1 MPEIT
6 MQKKKKLQ
14 FKLIG
19 SSLVLLFF
27 ALGFNAMLSLGS
39 LEKLYADAIVSK
51 YSATGQDLQ
60 QRLVKAIRFGKQIDK
75 FVNMDRLLETARQ
88 HLIKESVFQ
97 GNSTGTDNADLNIF
111 IALPDGTIAYSVDKA
126 LKGRVMAPEERVS
139 FQGPN
144 PTGKPFQVKRNGP
157 IYRIVLPVKHPYQGL
172 AATIN
177 ITFDHH
183 RVKDAFKAVLDQNI
197 RLIVMIM
204 AGGGIL
210 LFLLVSRVIRG
221 MPPEERF
228 PRRKIFFV
236 VFLIIGAAQI
246 LFTGVNMATVKTRYV
261 EINHDKSLTV
271 LSLLRDDVQYLLGKG
286 IKVERLNKMDKKLA
300 QIAASSPELA
310 TLALSRPNNT
320 LLYAAKNGQSL
331 DHSTAEIGALEQIR
345 RQLDQL
351 PEKFRMDLPLTVKGQ
366 LKGHVEAEISWD
378 NLLSKLK
385 ETAMDSLTVLVISI
399 LFLFEMLLLIF
410 IVVERELA
418 VDGAPLK
425 IHYGLMRPAAFIFLF
440 GINVSISFL
449 PLQMADLYVPLFG
462 LSKDMVM
469 GLPIS
474 MEVTCAGLAIIFAG
488 SWLDNRG
495 WHEPFI
501 IGLALVSVGFFYS
514 SIAGDATN
522 FILSRGVV
530 GLGYGLALM
539 AGQGFVIGCTDK
551 ESNATGL
558 AQFFAGVYAGNIC
571 GGAAGAMLA
580 ERFGFRPVFVVGG
593 IVVLSVIGYA
603 FLFLRPAMKKPERP
617 EVAPTPHGPSATPCE
632 EHQGSKFALLVRF
645 LFNRN
650 ILGLV
655 LFSNIPYALAVVG
668 FLNYFCPVYLNGL
681 GSSQSNIGRVY
692 IIYGI
697 CLIYVAPFL
706 TKFIKASKEKHSL
719 VLSGLLGGSG
729 FLIFQVFDGLLA
741 VGVAVFALG
750 LAGSFG
756 APRRSYILKF
766 KATHDLGDGTSMG
779 VFLSTIRIGQMLGP
793 VLFGGLMMTVGISRG
808 ITYFGLAYIVATA
821 LFFLMV
827 ESDQSIAQ
835 ENQ

>member
-6 MQKKKKLQ
+6 VQKKKKLQ

-19 SSLVLLFF
+19 SALALLFF

-60 QRLVKAIRFGKQIDK
+60 QSLTKAILFGKKIDK
-75 FVNMDRLLETARQ
+75 FVNMDRLLEGARQ
-88 HLIKESVFQ
+88 HLIKESVIP
-97 GNSTGTDNADLNIF
+97 GDSTGTDNSDLNIF
-111 IALPDGTIAYSVDKA
+111 IVLPDGTIAYSVDNS
-126 LKGRVMAPEERVS
+126 LKGRVMDPEERVS
-139 FQGPN
+139 FQVPD
-144 PTGKPFQVKRNGP
+144 PTGKPFRVKTNGP
-157 IYRIVLPVKHPYQGL
+157 VYRIILPVKHPYEGL

-183 RVKDAFKAVLDQNI
+183 RVKNALKAVLDQNI
-197 RLIVMIM
+197 HLIAMIM
-204 AGGGIL
+204 AGGGVL
-210 LFLLVSRVIRG
+210 LFLLVSRVVRG
-221 MPPEERF
+221 MPLKGRF

-246 LFTGVNMATVKTRYV
+246 LFTGVNLATVKTRYV

-300 QIAASSPELA
+300 QIASLSPELG
-310 TLALSRPNNT
+310 TIALSRPDKS
-320 LLYAAKNGQSL
+320 LLYAAENGQSL
-331 DHSTAEIGALEQIR
+331 DHRKAETGEFDRIR
-345 RQLDQL
+345 RHLDQL
-351 PEKFRMDLPLTVKGQ
+351 PETFRMDLPLTM
-366 LKGHVEAEISWD
+366 KGHLKCRVEAEISRD
-378 NLLSKLK
+378 YLLSKLK
-385 ETAMDSLTVLVISI
+385 ETALDSLTVLVISI
-399 LFLFEMLLLIF
+399 LFLFDMLLLIF

-418 VDGAPLK
+418 VDGPPME

-449 PLQMADLYVPLFG
+449 PLHMADLYVPLFG

-501 IGLALVSVGFFYS
+501 VGLALVGVGFFYS
-514 SIAGDATN
+514 SIAGDAVN

-551 ESNATGL
+551 DSNATGL

-580 ERFGFRPVFVVGG
+580 ERLGFRPVFVVGG
-593 IVVLSVIGYA
+593 IAVLSVIGYA
-603 FLFLRPAMKKPERP
+603 ILFLRPAMKKPERP
-617 EVAPTPHGPSATPCE
+617 PVAPTPHAPSTPPSE
-632 EHQGSKFALLVRF
+632 AHQGSKLALLVRF

-719 VLSGLLGGSG
+719 ALSGLLGGTG
-729 FLIFQVFDGLLA
+729 FLIFQVLDGLPA
-741 VGVAVFALG
+741 VAVAVFALG

-793 VLFGGLMMTVGISRG
+793 VLFGGLIMAVGISRG
-808 ITYFGLAYIVATA
+808 ITYFGLSYIVGTV
-821 LFFLMV
+821 LFLLMV
-827 ESDQSIAQ
+827 EGDQSIEQ
-835 ENQ
+835 ENE

>member
-6 MQKKKKLQ
+6 VQKKKKLQ
-14 FKLIG
+14 VKLIG
-19 SSLVLLFF
+19 SALVLLFF

-60 QRLVKAIRFGKQIDK
+60 QRLTKAIRFGKKIDK
-75 FVNMDRLLETARQ
+75 FVNMDRLLKDARQ
-88 HLIKESVFQ
+88 HLIKEDVFR
-97 GNSTGTDNADLNIF
+97 GDSTDTDDSDLNIF
-111 IALPDGTIAYSVDKA
+111 IALADGTIAYSVDSA
-126 LKGRVMAPEERVS
+126 LVGRVMDTEERVL
-139 FQGPN
+139 FQEPN
-144 PTGKPFQVKRNGP
+144 PTGKPFRVKQRGSV
-157 IYRIVLPVKHPYQGL
+157 YRIVLPVKHPHKGL

-183 RVKDAFKAVLDQNI
+183 RVKNAFKAVLDQNI

-210 LFLLVSRVIRG
+210 LLLLVSRVVRG
-221 MPPEERF
+221 MPPKGRF

-246 LFTGVNMATVKTRYV
+246 LFTGVNMATVKARYV

-271 LSLLRDDVQYLLGKG
+271 LSLLRDDVQYLLDKG

-300 QIAASSPELA
+300 QIAAASPELG
-310 TLALSRPNNT
+310 TIALSRPDKT
-320 LLYAAKNGQSL
+320 LLYATDNGQSL
-331 DHSTAEIGALEQIR
+331 DLRKAATGERDRIR
-345 RQLDQL
+345 RHLDQL
-351 PEKFRMDLPLTVKGQ
+351 PETFRMALPLAVKGG
-366 LKGHVEAEISWD
+366 LKGRVEAEISRD

-399 LFLFEMLLLIF
+399 LFLFDMLLLIF
-410 IVVERELA
+410 IVVERDLA
-418 VDGAPLK
+418 VDGPPRK

-449 PLQMADLYVPLFG
+449 PLQMADLYVPLLG

-501 IGLALVSVGFFYS
+501 VGLVLVSVGFFYS
-514 SIAGDATN
+514 SIAGDAAN

-551 ESNATGL
+551 ETNATGL

-580 ERFGFRPVFVVGG
+580 ERFGFRPVFVLGG
-593 IVVLSVIGYA
+593 IAALSVVGYA
-603 FLFLRPAMKKPERP
+603 FLFLRPAMKKPEQAP
-617 EVAPTPHGPSATPCE
+617 VAPTPQAPSTAPSDAP
-632 EHQGSKFALLVRF
+632 QGSKPALLVRF

-668 FLNYFCPVYLNGL
+668 FLNYFCPIYLNGL

-719 VLSGLLGGSG
+719 VLSGLLGGTG
-729 FLIFQVFDGLLA
+729 FLVFQVFDGLLA

-779 VFLSTIRIGQMLGP
+779 VFLSTIRVGQMLGP
-793 VLFGGLMMTVGISRG
+793 VLFGGLIMTVGISRG
-808 ITYFGLAYIVATA
+808 ITYFGLGYIAATI

-827 ESDQSIAQ
+827 ENDQSIEQ
-835 ENQ
+835 ENG